1 MKNAIEYCAMC
12 PVITDIGI
20 MFFATAR
27 GRVKISGPSASAPL
41 LHPPL
46 AHCDAHASIGNTS
59 ERIEAANVIVRG
71 STAAFAQEILTGSHR
86 LRAGRDGSCKA
97 DTDTGP
103 QDLPLTTFCSVGS
116 CTSMT
121 VAMYARRKS
130 WPLEQ

>member
-46 AHCDAHASIGNTS
+46 AHCDAHASMGNTS

-86 LRAGRDGSCKA
+86 LIWPRKRVQA
-97 DTDTGP
+97 
-103 QDLPLTTFCSVGS
+103 
-116 CTSMT
+116 
-121 VAMYARRKS
+121 VAQFWLLYR
-130 WPLEQ
+130 